1 MSRSRSYSNRDRGN
15 PQGRDS
21 SYPVHGDGSIPLDKT
36 LFGSDK
42 GQTSK
47 EKQVREGLSGKR
59 GPDVSVGGISSHGG
73 LQAFADL
80 STLQR
85 AAGEVENALNY
96 NSQEVFNRLV
106 EKEYINSRD
115 LFLLTFFL
123 IFYTVLRMILG

>member
-1 MSRSRSYSNRDRGN
+1 MRRSRSYSNRDRGN

-73 LQAFADL
+73 
-80 STLQR
+80 TLQR

-115 LFLLTFFL
+115 LFLLTFF
-123 IFYTVLRMILG
+123 